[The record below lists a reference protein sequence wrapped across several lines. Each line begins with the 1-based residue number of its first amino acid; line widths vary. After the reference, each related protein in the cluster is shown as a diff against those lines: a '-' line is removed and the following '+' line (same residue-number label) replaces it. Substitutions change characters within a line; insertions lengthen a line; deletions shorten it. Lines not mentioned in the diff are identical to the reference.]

1 MKICNIYVDTTN
13 MLWYHHSKQICLH
26 HPAGDT
32 EKGKEKMKRTKTMV
46 YKPTQESREL
56 VLFAAN
62 NGTLYE
68 KEILTVINCLRKK
81 AAKGTYN
88 SEKAV
93 DAWYRVAC
101 SASQM
106 YYKDFGYSFTVTDRF
121 TAAVE
126 LEKYFKEDV
135 EQ

>member
-1 MKICNIYVDTTN
+1 MDI
-13 MLWYHHSKQICLH
+13 
-26 HPAGDT
+26 
-32 EKGKEKMKRTKTMV
+32 MKRTRTMI

-56 VLFAAN
+56 MLYAIN
-62 NGTLYE
+62 NGELYRRQ
-68 KEILTVINCLRKK
+68 ITPVINSLRKK
-81 AAKGTYN
+81 AAKGTYDN
-88 SEKAV
+88 DKAV
-93 DAWYRVAC
+93 DAWYYVAC

-106 YYKDFGYSFTVTDRF
+106 YNKDFGYSFTVTDRF

>member
-1 MKICNIYVDTTN
+1 
-13 MLWYHHSKQICLH
+13 
-26 HPAGDT
+26 
-32 EKGKEKMKRTKTMV
+32 MKRTKTMV

-56 VLFAAN
+56 MLYAAN

-81 AAKGTYN
+81 AAKGTYD

-106 YYKDFGYSFTVTDRF
+106 YNKDFGYSFTVTDRF

>member
-1 MKICNIYVDTTN
+1 MVTINIVTY
-13 MLWYHHSKQICLH
+13 
-26 HPAGDT
+26 PAGDT
-32 EKGKEKMKRTKTMV
+32 AERIKEMKRTKTMV

-56 VLFAAN
+56 MLYAAN
-62 NGTLYE
+62 NGELYRRQ
-68 KEILTVINCLRKK
+68 IAPVINSLKKK
-81 AAKGTYN
+81 AATGTYD

-93 DAWYRVAC
+93 DAWYYVAC

-106 YYKDFGYSFTVTDRF
+106 YDKDFGYSFTVTDRF

-126 LEKYFKEDV
+126 MEKYFKEDV

>member
-1 MKICNIYVDTTN
+1 
-13 MLWYHHSKQICLH
+13 
-26 HPAGDT
+26 
-32 EKGKEKMKRTKTMV
+32 MKRTKTMV
-46 YKPTQESREL
+46 YKPTDESREL
-56 VLFAAN
+56 MLYAAN

-68 KEILTVINCLRKK
+68 KEILPVINSLRKK

-88 SEKAV
+88 SDKAV
-93 DAWYRVAC
+93 DAWYYVAC

-106 YYKDFGYSFTVTDRF
+106 YDKDFGYRFSVTDRF

-126 LEKYFKEDV
+126 LEKYFQEDV